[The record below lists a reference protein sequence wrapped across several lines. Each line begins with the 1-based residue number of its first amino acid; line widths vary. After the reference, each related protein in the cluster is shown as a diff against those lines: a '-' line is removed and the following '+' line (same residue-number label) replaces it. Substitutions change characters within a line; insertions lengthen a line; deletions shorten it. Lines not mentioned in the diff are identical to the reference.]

1 MNEKWS
7 SESTPPPPL
16 RLGGGAKK
24 NGLSRKVIRGV
35 TAEIFMNETKK

>member
-7 SESTPPPPL
+7 SESTPPL

-24 NGLSRKVIRGV
+24 KEE
-35 TAEIFMNETKK
+35 AENLFKSKAII